1 MNITAKKIL
10 LDFLHNQL
18 QRGRNEIK
26 SHTIE
31 REVVDYGQT
40 YWGVAHNPS
49 TYSRI
54 WRKMKEN
61 NHIPE
66 IDVINIET
74 LTTKPEVTWIL
85 KTV

>member
-1 MNITAKKIL
+1 MKITAKKIL

-18 QRGRNEIK
+18 RLGRNEIK
-26 SHTIE
+26 SHMIE

-40 YWGVAHNPS
+40 YWGVSHNPS
-49 TYSRI
+49 TYSRV
-54 WRKMKEN
+54 WRSMKESDN
-61 NHIPE
+61 IPE
-66 IDVINIET
+66 IDVIDIET